1 MTARTQVPREAR
13 RGGLIEVRV
22 LIQHPMEPGFGYD
35 SLGRQTPRNVIHRF
49 ECRYGGVEVF
59 RASMGAG
66 IAANPYLRFFVRA
79 EQSGAIE
86 CRWVGQENASG
97 YASARVTVTRGRISE
112 RAAA

>member
-1 MTARTQVPREAR
+1 MTARIEVQREAR
-13 RGGLIEVRV
+13 RGDPVEVRIV
-22 LIQHPMEPGFGYD
+22 IQHPMETGFRYD

-79 EQSGAIE
+79 EGSGDIE
-86 CRWVGQENASG
+86 CRWVDQENASG
-97 YASARVTVTRGRISE
+97 YASAWVKVNG
-112 RAAA
+112 